1 MQTELIDDDS
11 PEAPVV
17 SEKSE
22 KAESSSVSFEKKK
35 GKKDKKVDGVE
46 RLGAELQTEK
56 DRYLRL
62 FAAKAALF

>member
-35 GKKDKKVDGVE
+35 
-46 RLGAELQTEK
+46 REK
-56 DRYLRL
+56 GRRS
-62 FAAKAALF
+62 